1 MYACINE
8 WMNGCMFVLNVCCV
22 VLCCVVLGG
31 GYDIVLLKFASS
43 GELVF
48 SRQIGTPYKDVAS
61 GVVFSARDSS
71 VYVTGFSGGDLSLFN
86 TTSASSDSSSS
97 SSSSSKTDVVLVK
110 FSTDGALLFISQAG
124 SPEYDSGN
132 GVAIADPC
140 IVGGGRWDLLCL
152 SEERKRNDTT
162 TTAAAAADA
171 SSVYVIGSTSGSVSG
186 QSSFGE
192 CWM

>member
-1 MYACINE
+1 M
-8 WMNGCMFVLNVCCV
+8 
-22 VLCCVVLGG
+22 LGG

-86 TTSASSDSSSS
+86 TASAKSGVGGDGGGGVSSNR
-97 SSSSSKTDVVLVK
+97 TDVILVK
-110 FSTDGALLFISQAG
+110 FSTEGALLFISQAG
-124 SPEYDSGN
+124 SPEYDRGN

-140 IVGGGRWDLLCL
+140 IRGGGRWDLLCL
-152 SEERKRNDTT
+152 SEEEEKRNH
-162 TTAAAAADA
+162 TAAVKDA
-171 SSVYVIGSTSGSVSG
+171 SSSSVYVIGSTSGSVSG
-186 QSSFGE
+186 ESSYGE
-192 CWM
+192 YMM